1 MDATISS
8 KIEVRLIILL
18 VGYHQMMIRWELTC
32 DALKQEKS
40 VDSSSSTGALSMLL
54 KKRCEL
60 ASFGMN
66 SANGVL
72 WATRATVA
80 DTLNINLG

>member
-1 MDATISS
+1 MKPEGYRKLRLIWKFFQSSITATLVSMDATISS

-54 KKRCEL
+54 KKRC
-60 ASFGMN
+60 
-66 SANGVL
+66 
-72 WATRATVA
+72 
-80 DTLNINLG
+80 